1 MGNSNENSKQTRRP
15 SGLLYMRLAESVRL
29 WQIIAVVLI
38 GIITL
43 QAIALSSL
51 FPLKQTKFKYI
62 EFIGSGDVYYKILP
76 STDLTADQKT
86 ILLRKA
92 LRKYVYDRNL
102 KDDITEKVRVKN
114 VRAMSDDGVWDGFKE
129 QFSRMLKQ
137 MDKTCRDVEIISDS
151 IIDDNIHQV
160 EFRAVD
166 TKNNLI
172 AERNFIATIR
182 YEIVPNPIVNSETD
196 ILNPLGIK
204 VTGYNISERKMKEK

>member
-1 MGNSNENSKQTRRP
+1 MDSLSEDSKRTRRP

-29 WQIIAVVLI
+29 WQIISVVLI

-43 QAIALSSL
+43 QAIALTSL

-62 EFIGSGDVYYKILP
+62 EFVGSGDVYYRILP
-76 STDLTADQKT
+76 TTDLTADQKT
-86 ILLRKA
+86 ILVRKA
-92 LRKYVYDRNL
+92 LRKYVYDRNF
-102 KDDITEKVRVKN
+102 KDDITEKIRVKN
-114 VRAMSDDGVWDGFKE
+114 VRAMSDDSVWDDFKE
-129 QFSRMLKQ
+129 QFSLMLKQ
-137 MDKTCRDVEIISDS
+137 MDKTTRDVEIISDS
-151 IIDDNIHQV
+151 IIDKNIHQV

-166 TKNNLI
+166 RKNNLL

-182 YEIVPNPIVNSETD
+182 YEIVPNPIVNSETG